1 MSKENRKEELN
12 ATLTQAINNLNE
24 IRGGVK
30 AFMLLALTDE
40 ASEEE
45 KDAVRGVNAIE
56 GELGDLVILFNNIPN
71 DIKHAAAMQG
81 LAGILGKVLGGNE
94 KSKSKKGEED

>member
-1 MSKENRKEELN
+1 MPKENRKEELN
-12 ATLTQAINNLNE
+12 ATLTEAINNLNE
-24 IRGGVK
+24 VRGGVK

-40 ASEEE
+40 ASEEK
-45 KDAVRGVNAIE
+45 KDAVRGVNAIG
-56 GELGDLVILFNNIPN
+56 GELGDLVVLFNNIPN

-81 LAGILGKVLGGNE
+81 LAGILGKVLGENE